1 MNGPAVDQVFAL
13 LREWPTLQKVLIHSA
28 WGPDLLHKRVMDR
41 TMDFASESQAVVKRA
56 GKDVQLGRGSFVG
69 KLSVEF
75 LSFDTVIDDESDSDQ
90 LLLDQP
96 HVSVRMNNI
105 YM

>member
-1 MNGPAVDQVFAL
+1 MFAL

-28 WGPDLLHKRVMDR
+28 PVHQRVMAR

-56 GKDVQLGRGSFVG
+56 GEEVQLGRGSFAG
-69 KLSVEF
+69 KLSVAF
-75 LSFDTVIDDESDSDQ
+75 LRFEDDEGYSDQ

-96 HVSVRMNNI
+96 HVSVRMVNI
-105 YM
+105 CM

>member
-1 MNGPAVDQVFAL
+1 
-13 LREWPTLQKVLIHSA
+13 
-28 WGPDLLHKRVMDR
+28 MDR
-41 TMDFASESQAVVKRA
+41 TMDFSSESQAVVKRA

-75 LSFDTVIDDESDSDQ
+75 GFDDDDGEYDPG

-96 HVSVRMNNI
+96 HVSVRMLDRTVRL
-105 YM
+105 

>member
-1 MNGPAVDQVFAL
+1 MFAL

-41 TMDFASESQAVVKRA
+41 TMDFASESQAVVKRE

-75 LSFDTVIDDESDSDQ
+75 LRFDDEGYSDQ

-96 HVSVRMNNI
+96 HVSVRMVNI
-105 YM
+105 CM

>member
-1 MNGPAVDQVFAL
+1 MFAL

-41 TMDFASESQAVVKRA
+41 TMDFASESQAVVKRE

-69 KLSVEF
+69 KLSVEII
-75 LSFDTVIDDESDSDQ
+75 LFDDDSEYFIGENEI
-90 LLLDQP
+90 LDQP
-96 HVSVRMNNI
+96 HVSMRLMNI
-105 YM
+105 EA

>member
-1 MNGPAVDQVFAL
+1 MNGPAVDQLFAL

-28 WGPDLLHKRVMDR
+28 PVHKRVMDR
-41 TMDFASESQAVVKRA
+41 TMDFASESQAVVQRA

-69 KLSVEF
+69 KLSVESLRF
-75 LSFDTVIDDESDSDQ
+75 DDEGYSDQ

-96 HVSVRMNNI
+96 HVSVRMVNI
-105 YM
+105 CM

>member
-1 MNGPAVDQVFAL
+1 MNGPAVDQLFAL

-28 WGPDLLHKRVMDR
+28 EGPDLLHKRVMDR

-75 LSFDTVIDDESDSDQ
+75 LLFDDEEFQIGDQ

-96 HVSVRMNNI
+96 HVSVRLVNI
-105 YM
+105 EP